1 MTLIG
6 TTDVKTVA
14 VIGSG
19 TIGASWAA
27 WFLARG
33 LAVNASDPAPE
44 GEAFVRDFVRRAWPQ
59 LEMLGQ
65 TTGTL
70 EAALAR
76 LRFTADPAEACKD
89 ADMVQENAPER
100 LELKRALLARIDAAL
115 PAGRIICSS
124 TSGLTP
130 SDMQAEMADPARLV
144 VAHPFNPPHLIPL
157 VEIVGG
163 ARTAP
168 EAVARALEF
177 YNHHG
182 KRAIH
187 VRKEV
192 PGHIANRLQA
202 ALWREAAHL
211 VASGVASVK
220 DVDIAITEGPG
231 IRWALMGPHLTF
243 HLAGGE
249 HGIEHFARHLGPA
262 MTGWW
267 ADLGSP
273 AIDDHLT
280 ELLVEGIA
288 EEVSGHSVAEL
299 AAERD
304 RLLIEL
310 LRTVKSQGASR
321 LW

>member
-1 MTLIG
+1 MSLIG
-6 TTDVKTVA
+6 TTDVKRVA
-14 VIGSG
+14 VVGSG

-33 LAVNASDPAPE
+33 LAVNASDPAPA
-44 GEAFVRDFVRRAWPQ
+44 GETFVRDFVRKAWPQ
-59 LEMLGQ
+59 LEALGQ
-65 TTGTL
+65 ARGTL
-70 EAALAR
+70 DEALAR
-76 LRFTADPAEACKD
+76 LRFTADPAESCRD

-100 LELKRALLARIDAAL
+100 LDIKRAVLAQIDAAL
-115 PAGRIICSS
+115 PAERVICSS

-130 SDMQAEMADPARLV
+130 SDLQAGLANPERLV

-163 ARTAP
+163 SRTTP
-168 EAVARALEF
+168 EAVAWALDF

-249 HGIEHFARHLGPA
+249 QGIEHFARHLGPA

-267 ADLGSP
+267 KDLGSP
-273 AIDDHLT
+273 VIDEPLT
-280 ELLVEGIA
+280 QLLAEGIR
-288 EEVSGHSVAEL
+288 EEVSGHSVGEL

-310 LRTVKSQGASR
+310 LRTVKSQDASR